1 MHLTTPAV
9 SVLLAIP
16 VLIPAREAPLPLTVL
31 LDIPPKPSAQRNVVI
46 PVIPAKKMK

>member
-1 MHLTTPAV
+1 MLLITPAV
-9 SVLLAIP
+9 NVPLAIL

-31 LDIPPKPSAQRNVVI
+31 PDTVPKPSAQRNAAI